1 MALKFLAEKNR
12 QQSLSGISTQ
22 IKCDDI
28 LRELSK
34 LKVFNRILYVG
45 AHPDDENNKLLTFFA
60 QDQLADAAYLSLT
73 RGEGGQNFIGTE
85 KGRELGVL
93 RVQESLSARKTEGTR
108 QFFTR
113 AKDFGFVESAAE
125 TMLVWNE
132 QAVLADM
139 VWTIRY
145 FRPQVIITRF
155 SPHIPDLHGHHQSS
169 AILTERAYDL
179 AADPQAYPEHLEKL
193 SVWKAQHL
201 LWNVYRESG
210 VKDIGGNV
218 TPLPEYLALH
228 MPAYNRYS
236 GVHYGEI
243 AAESR
248 NKHRSQAMASLTQ
261 HTPSVEYFEL
271 LKGEPLDTI
280 GLDSLFAEPESSD
293 QYIPIFK
300 KQVDGLLMKHA
311 DGNNREFPLA
321 VATILLWMN
330 TVPANSAIQEK
341 RSSLELLLLRS
352 LGASFEV
359 HSTDDRWVPGANVN
373 LSLQANIPKESDLVL
388 NSVIVPFFETAYH
401 ESYRLSQTERV
412 EITGRLSQTIDPSFP
427 TWLKEE
433 GDRGSYSP
441 RSSADIVLSQQD
453 NPIVV
458 QLQLQFAALSIALT
472 VPVLSNNKAVTIS
485 PAFTGAFETDIVVL
499 ADFTRRSISLEIQ
512 SNVATV
518 EAVNVR
524 LTAADGLELSPKE
537 QSVVIRGNA
546 SEIVNFQLTS
556 LGHTE
561 SIQKLG
567 FEIETVYGVHQH
579 SIKSV
584 SYPHIEEVRY
594 YPKAELRVLNSSVA
608 SLASRIAYISGKNDE
623 LVASLKQL
631 VNHLELISPAA
642 LKDTDL
648 SAFDAVV
655 LGFRIYNTDPYLVDF
670 HGKLQEYVQAG
681 GVLINQYNTP
691 YDLSA
696 VEVGPYPLAVSG
708 ERISD
713 AESAIRFLNPTHRI
727 LNYPNKIGQQD
738 FDNWVQDRGLFFPK
752 DWRKEFEPILRT
764 QNSNKGNEDGL
775 LLVSKQGRGYYINSS
790 LSLFRQLPAGVVGA
804 YRLFANMLS
813 IGKTDVY

>member
-1 MALKFLAEKNR
+1 MALKFLAEKTR
-12 QQSLSGISTQ
+12 QQSLNGISTQ
-22 IKCDDI
+22 KKYDSTM
-28 LRELSK
+28 RELSK

-73 RGEGGQNFIGTE
+73 RGEGGQNFIGAE
-85 KGRELGVL
+85 KGSELGVL
-93 RVQESLSARKTEGTR
+93 RVQESLSARETEGTR

-113 AKDFGFVESAAE
+113 AKDFGFVESADE
-125 TMLVWNE
+125 TMFIWNE
-132 QAVLADM
+132 QTVLADM

-155 SPHIPDLHGHHQSS
+155 SPNIPDLHGHHQSS

-179 AADPQAYPEHLEKL
+179 AADPEAFPEQLEEL

-218 TPLPEYLALH
+218 TPLPEYLALY
-228 MPAYNRYS
+228 MPVCNRYS

-261 HTPSVEYFEL
+261 HTPSVEYFKL
-271 LKGEPLDTI
+271 LKGEPVDTI
-280 GLDSLFAEPESSD
+280 ALDSLFASPETSD
-293 QYIPIFK
+293 QYIPVFK
-300 KQVDGLLMKHA
+300 KLVDGLLMKHVYE
-311 DGNNREFPLA
+311 NNREFSLTI
-321 VATILLWMN
+321 ATILLWMN

-341 RSSLELLLLRS
+341 RGDLELLLLRS

-359 HSTDDRWVPGANVN
+359 NSTDDRWVPGANVN
-373 LSLQANIPKESDLVL
+373 LSLQVNIPKESDLIL
-388 NSVIVPFFETAYH
+388 NSVTVPFFETVYH
-401 ESYRLSQTERV
+401 ESYQLSQTERI
-412 EITGRLSQTIDPSFP
+412 EITGRLSHTINPSFP
-427 TWLKEE
+427 IWLKEE

-441 RSSADIVLSQQD
+441 QSSGDIVLPQQD
-453 NPIVV
+453 NPTVV
-458 QLQLQFAALSIALT
+458 KLQLQFAALSIAVT
-472 VPVLSNNKAVTIS
+472 VPVLTNNKPVTIS
-485 PAFTGAFETDIVVL
+485 PAFTGAFETEIVVL
-499 ADFTRRSISLEIQ
+499 ADFTSRSISLEIQ

-518 EAVNVR
+518 ETVNVR
-524 LTAADGLELSPKE
+524 LTGAEGLELFPKE
-537 QSVVIRGNA
+537 QTVVICGNA
-546 SEIVNFQLTS
+546 SEKVNFQLTS

-561 SIQKLG
+561 RIQKLG
-567 FEIETVYGVHQH
+567 FEIETVYGVHQNN
-579 SIKSV
+579 IKSV
-584 SYPHIEEVRY
+584 SYPHIEEVVY

-623 LVASLKQL
+623 LIASLKQL
-631 VNHLELISPAA
+631 VNHLELIPPTA

-648 SAFDAVV
+648 SAFDAVI

-670 HGKLQEYVQAG
+670 HGQLQEYIQAG

-691 YDLSA
+691 YDLSVA
-696 VEVGPYPLAVSG
+696 EVGPYPLSVSG

-713 AESAIRFLNPTHRI
+713 AKSAIHFLNPTHRI

-738 FDNWVQDRGLFFPK
+738 FDNWIQDRGLFFPK
-752 DWRKEFEPILRT
+752 DWGKEFEPIVRT
-764 QNSNKGNEDGL
+764 QNSDKGNEDGL
-775 LLVSKQGRGYYINSS
+775 LLVSKKGKGYYINSS

-813 IGKTDVY
+813 IGS